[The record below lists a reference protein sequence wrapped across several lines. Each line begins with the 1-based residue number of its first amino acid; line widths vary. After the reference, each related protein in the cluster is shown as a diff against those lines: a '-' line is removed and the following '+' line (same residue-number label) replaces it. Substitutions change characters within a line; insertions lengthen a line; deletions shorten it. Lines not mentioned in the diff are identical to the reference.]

1 MACIPLRNATKM
13 ADDYYKTLGVPRNA
27 SAAEIQ
33 KAYREKARLYH
44 PDLHPDDKGAKRKF
58 QELQAA
64 FDVLNDPEKREM
76 FDRYGSSFEA
86 RRTGAGPRP
95 DGGRAWAAPGGEFEF
110 NFDESGFKQF
120 FGDRFEDAP
129 FDLGEV
135 LRQARRGGAA
145 PKGRGAGAAR
155 RGADLTQE
163 IEIPFATSRGGGE
176 VQLSVQRQSGRVET
190 IAVKIP
196 PGVEDGKK
204 IRLRGQGEPAP
215 KGGTA
220 GDIILTLHVAAH
232 PHFHRQGANLVVRV
246 PVTLGEAANGAKLD
260 VPTPTGT
267 VSLHLPP
274 GTSAGTK
281 LRIRGKGVAMR
292 NAPPGDLL
300 AEIQIVLPKGLS
312 EADRSLLG
320 EIDQRY
326 PQNPRSSL
334 HW

>member
-1 MACIPLRNATKM
+1 MSE
-13 ADDYYKTLGVPRNA
+13 DYYKTLGVARNA
-27 SAAEIQ
+27 SRTEIQ
-33 KAYREKARLYH
+33 KAYREKARLFH
-44 PDLHPDDKGAKRKF
+44 PDLHPDDQGAKQKF
-58 QELQAA
+58 QEVQAA

-76 FDRYGSSFEA
+76 YDRYGSSFET

-95 DGGRAWAAPGGEFEF
+95 DGGRTWAGPGGEFEF
-110 NFDESGFKQF
+110 NFDEGGFRQF
-120 FGDRFEDAP
+120 FGDRFEDSP

-145 PKGRGAGAAR
+145 AKGRGAGAAR
-155 RGADLTQE
+155 HGADLAQD
-163 IEIPFATSRGGGE
+163 IEIPFATSISGGE

-190 IAVKIP
+190 ITVKIP

-204 IRLRGQGEPAP
+204 IRLRGQGEAAP

-232 PHFHRQGANLVVRV
+232 PCFHRQGANLVVRV

-260 VPTPTGT
+260 VPTPAGT

-274 GTSAGTK
+274 GTSSGTK

-292 NAPPGDLL
+292 DAAAGDLL

-312 EADRSLLG
+312 EADRRTLA

-326 PQNPRSSL
+326 PQDPRASL
-334 HW
+334 RW